1 MIAEEIDDAA
11 IIEEELNA
19 LLMMDTKEM
28 KMMEDLFASGLDDN
42 QQLHSWD
49 NTLSNMDMEYNP
61 EKMKEEL
68 EAFFMMDTKENWEE
82 TEATKHSQPQLQPH
96 TTNFEEQCAIEVGV
110 NQPRGLESPPLPL
123 PLPQLESPPQP
134 TSQSLPLPLPQL
146 ESPLQSQHQSKS
158 QTDISKMT
166 EQFFNDTWGYQ
177 PPLEMIAAV
186 GGHQQPQVWTW
197 EENKAFESV
206 IASCFQDAIHNH
218 WKTVAARLPG
228 KTPAQ
233 LQERFLKLM
242 TDVNAIKN
250 GNPENMNIMIPLP
263 ATPLEHSLLSIP
275 VVNATPPPPPPPPH
289 WTHHQHHRMEVMAP
303 AADMPVP
310 MHITLLSS
318 SMSGARR
325 EQNQHA
331 NSNIIQHEPL
341 HAASSNNNKR
351 QQTVHWTL
359 QEHKLFLQ
367 GYEELGK
374 QWSKIS
380 SEYVKTRTYSQV
392 VSHSQKFFKR
402 QEKRARG
409 ENLGRKSM
417 LDITDYSTWFFH

>member
-28 KMMEDLFASGLDDN
+28 MEDLFASDLDDN

-96 TTNFEEQCAIEVGV
+96 TTNFEEQCSIEVGV
-110 NQPRGLESPPLPL
+110 NQPPGLCKISEMQSPNR
-123 PLPQLESPPQP
+123 LESPPQP
-134 TSQSLPLPLPQL
+134 YCQSLPLPQPQLECPPPQPSSQSLPLPLPQL
-146 ESPLQSQHQSKS
+146 GSPLQSQHQSKS

-177 PPLEMIAAV
+177 PPLEMIAVV
-186 GGHQQPQVWTW
+186 GGHQQHQVWTW

-206 IASCFQDAIHNH
+206 IANCFQDAIHNH

-250 GNPENMNIMIPLP
+250 GNPENMNIMIPVS

-275 VVNATPPPPPPPPH
+275 VVNATPPLPPPH
-289 WTHHQHHRMEVMAP
+289 WTHHQHHRMQAMAP
-303 AADMPVP
+303 AADMAVP

-331 NSNIIQHEPL
+331 NSNIIQHKPL
-341 HAASSNNNKR
+341 YAASSNNNKR

-359 QEHKLFLQ
+359 QEHKH
-367 GYEELGK
+367 
-374 QWSKIS
+374 
-380 SEYVKTRTYSQV
+380 V
-392 VSHSQKFFKR
+392 VSPRLRRIRKTMVKNFK
-402 QEKRARG
+402 
-409 ENLGRKSM
+409 
-417 LDITDYSTWFFH
+417 

>member
-28 KMMEDLFASGLDDN
+28 MEDLFPLDLDDN
-42 QQLHSWD
+42 HQQHSWD
-49 NTLSNMDMEYNP
+49 NTLSNMDMEDNP

-68 EAFFMMDTKENWEE
+68 DALFMMEE

-96 TTNFEEQCAIEVGV
+96 TTTIEEQCAIEVGV
-110 NQPRGLESPPLPL
+110 NQ
-123 PLPQLESPPQP
+123 LPQLESPPQP
-134 TSQSLPLPLPQL
+134 CCQSLPLPLPHLECPPQPCSQPLPLPLPRL

-166 EQFFNDTWGYQ
+166 DQFFNDTWGYQ

-186 GGHQQPQVWTW
+186 GGHQPLQSQQQPSRW
-197 EENKAFESV
+197 E
-206 IASCFQDAIHNH
+206 
-218 WKTVAARLPG
+218 TVAARLPG

-242 TDVNAIKN
+242 TEVNAIKN
-250 GNPENMNIMIPLP
+250 GYPENNMNIMIPLP
-263 ATPLEHSLLSIP
+263 ATPLEHSPLFIP
-275 VVNATPPPPPPPPH
+275 MVNATPPPPPPH
-289 WTHHQHHRMEVMAP
+289 WTHHQHHRMEAMAP
-303 AADMPVP
+303 AADMAVP

-318 SMSGARR
+318 SMSG

-341 HAASSNNNKR
+341 PASSSDNNKR

-359 QEHKLFLQ
+359 QEHNK
-367 GYEELGK
+367 
-374 QWSKIS
+374 
-380 SEYVKTRTYSQV
+380 
-392 VSHSQKFFKR
+392 
-402 QEKRARG
+402 G
-409 ENLGRKSM
+409 ETL
-417 LDITDYSTWFFH
+417 